1 MSSPVS
7 IYIHVPFCL
16 KRHKAAAP
24 DVCEA
29 PRELRQRYLDAL
41 DREIEAAGDLI
52 DGRELAS
59 VYVGGGASLLR
70 PDLLARTIL
79 GLKRR
84 MKPVRAMEL
93 TVHFAPQALV
103 STSLSGL
110 NICSFNRIALEAL
123 AQRDQ
128 DFAFLDAPFAYGTVE
143 DGLNMATLF
152 KFPNCDVELVYGLPD
167 QSPRALENALC
178 AYANFHNVNHVT
190 LRPYT
195 GEGRLDD
202 AVLAE
207 RFAQAT
213 TYLGS
218 RGFALYGANR
228 FARPGKECR
237 FFVQECEGAERIGF
251 GAAAQSQVDGF
262 CYRNTPDIGR
272 YLEGAGSFE
281 AITVDPVQ
289 LDPAADQLRR
299 LALRLQLAAAFELEE
314 VLGTPAPQVR
324 RALEHLAQEG
334 LAQTDGKRVQAT
346 ALALRRPELVW
357 ECCA

>member
-1 MSSPVS
+1 M
-7 IYIHVPFCL
+7 
-16 KRHKAAAP
+16 
-24 DVCEA
+24 
-29 PRELRQRYLDAL
+29 
-41 DREIEAAGDLI
+41 
-52 DGRELAS
+52 
-59 VYVGGGASLLR
+59 
-70 PDLLARTIL
+70 
-79 GLKRR
+79 
-84 MKPVRAMEL
+84 
-93 TVHFAPQALV
+93 
-103 STSLSGL
+103 
-110 NICSFNRIALEAL
+110 
-123 AQRDQ
+123 
-128 DFAFLDAPFAYGTVE
+128 
-143 DGLNMATLF
+143 
-152 KFPNCDVELVYGLPD
+152 
-167 QSPRALENALC
+167 
-178 AYANFHNVNHVT
+178 NHVT

-218 RGFALYGANR
+218 RWFALYGANR

-237 FFVQECEGAERIGF
+237 FFVQECEGTERIGF

-272 YLEGAGSFE
+272 YLEGTGSFE

-289 LDPAADQLRR
+289 LDPAVDQLRR

-324 RALEHLAQEG
+324 HALERLAQEG

-346 ALALRRPELVW
+346 AMALRRPELVW